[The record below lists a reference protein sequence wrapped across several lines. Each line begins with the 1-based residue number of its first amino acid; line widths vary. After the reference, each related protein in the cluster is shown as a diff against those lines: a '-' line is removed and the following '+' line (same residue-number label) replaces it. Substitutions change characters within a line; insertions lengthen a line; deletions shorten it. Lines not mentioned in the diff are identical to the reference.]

1 MAEPSN
7 DHDLLIE
14 ISASLRIMADDH
26 REFIKRYEANH
37 ADIVARVTVL
47 ENKDSRDSERFKGIA
62 DEIRRSLANA
72 EKINNLTTDVN
83 TLGTNVRTV
92 SANVDKLESKS
103 FRWDLIIG
111 FATIVGTILAIVW
124 K

>member
-1 MAEPSN
+1 MAESN
-7 DHDLLIE
+7 DHDLLIS
-14 ISASLRIMADDH
+14 INASLSLLINQQKDFV
-26 REFIKRYEANH
+26 ERYETNH

-62 DEIRRSLANA
+62 DEIRRSLANS
-72 EKINNLTTDVN
+72 EKITALNTDVN
-83 TLGTNVRTV
+83 TLGSTIRIVG
-92 SANVDKLESKS
+92 ANVDKLEAKS